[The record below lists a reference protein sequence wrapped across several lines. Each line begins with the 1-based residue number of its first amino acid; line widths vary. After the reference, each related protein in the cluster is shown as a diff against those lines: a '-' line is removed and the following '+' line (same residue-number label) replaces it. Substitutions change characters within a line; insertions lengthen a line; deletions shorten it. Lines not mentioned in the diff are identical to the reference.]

1 MLKCW
6 NITPFMFFNHMIN
19 KVNSQKTT
27 YFCIKRWAGHKHW
40 MNGYLYLFEIFV
52 PFSVAEYEHR
62 IYLNFIPAAGVL
74 FSLVHNDIWLFPTV
88 HNDISG
94 GKAGK
99 SCTHSLTHSCSNYIS
114 HCQFFS
120 QPRWVFGK
128 KVKFLEKE
136 LFMLKGTSCDTLKS
150 VPIQLISRRN

>member
-19 KVNSQKTT
+19 KVNSQKNNI
-27 YFCIKRWAGHKHW
+27 FLHKKMSRSQTLNEW
-40 MNGYLYLFEIFV
+40 VFV
-52 PFSVAEYEHR
+52 PFWNICTFFSCR
-62 IYLNFIPAAGVL
+62 IRAP
-74 FSLVHNDIWLFPTV
+74 DIFEIHPCCRCTFLPGAQWHMAFPHSAQWHIRRKT
-88 HNDISG
+88 
-94 GKAGK
+94 GKK
-99 SCTHSLTHSCSNYIS
+99 LHSLAHSCSNYIS
-114 HCQFFS
+114 RCQFFS